1 MKIKKKK
8 KEKKKDEYDFAF
20 EGNKDKLSN
29 KEKELAIDLMAKHF
43 SFFGEINYL
52 KENEAV
58 LRGAKITCT
67 HGNKT
72 ICLDAY
78 KDHGVYDHKIP
89 VMTCSDCKQG
99 QNIYSFGACGN
110 DKFEPVYSEQLPP
123 PKGYVKD
130 AQGVDRHKC
139 LPLLDKSWGTGG
151 AKSRIAIVCFNGIGS
166 GDWLWNKMDYTDE
179 RKLAVLEEY
188 SGMINK
194 GEYVEILLSQA
205 NLLCL
210 YGGIITVEENPEVEE
225 DFEEDK
231 EPKIRNFMGK
241 DFMIVA
247 ENNIPYIYSTKQYNP
262 KAKNPY
268 PEWTG
273 VFDSSMDLTFG
284 IGHSIKTEDEFKN
297 ISKTIQSYKD
307 KGINIQVLVDEQ
319 FKEDIN
325 RFVDKVNEFCIEQQV
340 FFKQNQF
347 DAVVMLIYNCDFE
360 IESSDLG
367 KEFLKHSGEED
378 PNFNKENIV
387 NGFTYTMQG
396 GKRMD
401 GLVTRRNNELNL
413 FLNADYTYYDSKEK
427 VISQGI
433 NEIDYP

>member
-1 MKIKKKK
+1 
-8 KEKKKDEYDFAF
+8 
-20 EGNKDKLSN
+20 
-29 KEKELAIDLMAKHF
+29 
-43 SFFGEINYL
+43 
-52 KENEAV
+52 
-58 LRGAKITCT
+58 
-67 HGNKT
+67 
-72 ICLDAY
+72 
-78 KDHGVYDHKIP
+78 
-89 VMTCSDCKQG
+89 
-99 QNIYSFGACGN
+99 
-110 DKFEPVYSEQLPP
+110 
-123 PKGYVKD
+123 
-130 AQGVDRHKC
+130 
-139 LPLLDKSWGTGG
+139 
-151 AKSRIAIVCFNGIGS
+151 
-166 GDWLWNKMDYTDE
+166 MDYTDE

-360 IESSDLG
+360 TESSDLG